1 MSLAEILTFL
11 RLDDWGAVLHYSA
24 NEYKKLGNTCHWQEG
39 RNPNFGCLKVSIF
52 RMEILRL
59 DHFGCLILEP
69 YYLGTDFVLK
79 SWFMT
84 FGFSKSPFVLIFKL
98 FWFLNLK
105 KWLSGFILKCWL
117 SYLSQI
123 LTSILDFRQFLT
135 FKSIYC
141 IIFGYAFSDF
151 CNNHEKTNCE
161 MLKKMKCPNKIW
173 EKTY

>member
-1 MSLAEILTFL
+1 MPESVYFPNGNIKTRSLWMPDFGTVLL
-11 RLDDWGAVLHYSA
+11 R
-24 NEYKKLGNTCHWQEG
+24 K
-39 RNPNFGCLKVSIF
+39 
-52 RMEILRL
+52 
-59 DHFGCLILEP
+59 P
-69 YYLGTDFVLK
+69 YYLGTDLVLK

-141 IIFGYAFSDF
+141 IIFCYAFSDF
-151 CNNHEKTNCE
+151 CNNHQKTNCE
-161 MLKKMKCPNKIW
+161 LLKKMKYVSQPNLR
-173 EKTY
+173 KTVLNRGPY